1 MNALK
6 IRKSYMSKFKY
17 LLRVVMETNPLRVL
31 AKWFK
36 TSSGMIIIIVMYK
49 APNGKAN
56 GKM

>member
-1 MNALK
+1 
-6 IRKSYMSKFKY
+6 MSKFKY
-17 LLRVVMETNPLRVL
+17 LLRVAMETNPLRVL

-56 GKM
+56 GKI